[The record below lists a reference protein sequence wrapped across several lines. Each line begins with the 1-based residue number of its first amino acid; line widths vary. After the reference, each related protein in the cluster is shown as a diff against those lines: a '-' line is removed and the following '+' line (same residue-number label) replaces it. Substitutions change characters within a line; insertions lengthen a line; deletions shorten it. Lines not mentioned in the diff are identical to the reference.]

1 MDSVQAYQFH
11 DIPKYN
17 RLEAGLLEASS
28 IFLSASLLLLATSWS
43 HTADAQSRR
52 LVFEEQVIEGEV
64 QKPEI
69 TLVITRQNLNT
80 DYNLDL
86 RKSFIPEIV
95 KSVEKAPF

>member
-1 MDSVQAYQFH
+1 M
-11 DIPKYN
+11 K
-17 RLEAGLLEASS
+17 LK
-28 IFLSASLLLLATSWS
+28 LSFLLAGFVFLAGAWS
-43 HTADAQSRR
+43 DTADAQSRR
-52 LVFEEQVIEGEV
+52 LIFEETVIEGEV

>member
-1 MDSVQAYQFH
+1 MGVDMKLKLSF
-11 DIPKYN
+11 
-17 RLEAGLLEASS
+17 LLASFLLVASS
-28 IFLSASLLLLATSWS
+28 WS
-43 HTADAQSRR
+43 GTADVQSRR
-52 LVFEEQVIEGEV
+52 LIFEETVIEGEV

>member
-1 MDSVQAYQFH
+1 MGVDMKLKLSF
-11 DIPKYN
+11 
-17 RLEAGLLEASS
+17 LL
-28 IFLSASLLLLATSWS
+28 ASLLLLASSWS
-43 HTADAQSRR
+43 GTADAQSRR
-52 LVFEEQVIEGEV
+52 LIFEETVIEGEV